1 MKKVTE
7 LIQEIVSMGFT
18 REAALHGINATLNS
32 LKPHREELHKEAI
45 SNNLYFIII
54 YGFKE
59 KIEARTL

>member
-1 MKKVTE
+1 MKKVTK
-7 LIQEIVSMGFT
+7 LIQEVVSMGFT
-18 REAALHGINATLNS
+18 REVALHGINATLDS
-32 LKPHREELHKEAI
+32 LKPHREEMCNEVI